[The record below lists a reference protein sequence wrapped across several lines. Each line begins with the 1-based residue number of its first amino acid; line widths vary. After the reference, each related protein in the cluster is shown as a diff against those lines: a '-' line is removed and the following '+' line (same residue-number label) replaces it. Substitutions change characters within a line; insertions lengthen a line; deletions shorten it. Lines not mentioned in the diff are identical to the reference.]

1 LGDTTHTIRPDL
13 VPGASLINP
22 LWSRSCPTGTGCEP
36 YVDPSAFM
44 RPALGALGTAP
55 RTLDGVR
62 GPWQQYFD
70 GSIQKNFY
78 FSEGRR
84 HLQFRMD
91 ALNALNHPVFQ
102 VYPNNAGGA
111 DFMGAPSTATLSTA
125 AYNTWAAA
133 NNQPAYTTTAGVAV
147 YNQIV
152 AMVNAQKVNNVL
164 PANFFSIRL
173 PSDFYGKQPNSY
185 DITTLQGYKLYQLRT
200 AYATNFGTLY
210 NSNTP
215 RYVQFGVKLFF

>member
-1 LGDTTHTIRPDL
+1 MQGPCGVSHCETRGRRLLPCRRRIRTC
-13 VPGASLINP
+13 LI
-22 LWSRSCPTGTGCEP
+22 CPTQTSWATPRIRFGPTWFP
-36 YVDPSAFM
+36 
-44 RPALGALGTAP
+44 P

-78 FSEGRR
+78 FSEGKRR
-84 HLQFRMD
+84 LQFRMD
-91 ALNALNHPVFQ
+91 ALNALNHPAFA

-125 AYNTWAAA
+125 AYNSWAAA
-133 NNQPAYTTTAGVAV
+133 NNQPAYSTTAGAAI

-152 AMVNAQKVNNVL
+152 AMVNAQKTNNVL
-164 PANFFSIRL
+164 PASFFTIPL
-173 PSDFYGKQPNSY
+173 PADFYGKQPNSY

-215 RYVQFGVKLFF
+215 RYVQFGVKLYF